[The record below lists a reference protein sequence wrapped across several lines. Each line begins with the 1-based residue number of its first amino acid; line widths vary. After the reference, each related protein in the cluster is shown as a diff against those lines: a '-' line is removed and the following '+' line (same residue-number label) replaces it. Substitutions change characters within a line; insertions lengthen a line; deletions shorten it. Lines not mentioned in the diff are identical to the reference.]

1 MMQARDRDNGQPMPD
16 MQLAKEA
23 MTLVI
28 AGHETTASV
37 LNWTWYLLATHPE
50 VEAKIAAELSTVRS
64 CAQIEFEAFVEF
76 VYTRQVIEEALRSYP
91 PLWLMTRKAL
101 ADDRIG
107 DYFVPAGTEIYISPY
122 LMQRHPDF
130 WEAPERF
137 DPDRFSGQQSYER
150 QRLTMCPF
158 GAGPR
163 NCIGE
168 FLARIEMQ
176 IHLMTMVRELRMRRE
191 ESRPPE
197 MFAGVNLLSKDA
209 FIMKPELRVSGGQC
223 NGAA

>member
-1 MMQARDRDNGQPMPD
+1 
-16 MQLAKEA
+16 
-23 MTLVI
+23 
-28 AGHETTASV
+28 
-37 LNWTWYLLATHPE
+37 
-50 VEAKIAAELSTVRS
+50 
-64 CAQIEFEAFVEF
+64 
-76 VYTRQVIEEALRSYP
+76 
-91 PLWLMTRKAL
+91 MTRKAL